1 MAELTGIPQIDVE
14 IARFRAACGTQ
25 SVRDPAFAAGACV
38 MVNDAFVRQLH
49 DAGLDACSFDHDRQ
63 VVAVVEHEGQR
74 FSVDFSAAQ
83 FGTGDAFPLV
93 QRHVAGDVW
102 EREWMS
108 ASREAA

>member
-1 MAELTGIPQIDVE
+1 LVIFLTSSLYCAPPDRLELV
-14 IARFRAACGTQ
+14 ARG
-25 SVRDPAFAAGACV
+25 G
-38 MVNDAFVRQLH
+38 
-49 DAGLDACSFDHDRQ
+49 RQ
-63 VVAVVEHEGQR
+63 VAFRPDLHGIRLERLFRIEHEGQR